1 MGKRMIGEENG
12 RGQQKKARKGKKR
25 KKKKVE
31 KDKIRIRESILINL
45 NCIIKFI
52 LLCYKDS

>member
-1 MGKRMIGEENG
+1 MIGEENG